1 MKAVADFVCKLSVA
15 IYIKLYVFNV
25 FKTYITYNYFTTSS
39 PSNRFH
45 PTNPL
50 RICWSIRYRVN
61 DGHKSTGTTYHTY
74 YVLPWQHGTAT
85 ILTFHFRYNPPKST
99 SNGWTAKFPPRKSLL
114 VTLKRHTQMTGFSLS
129 IRCQESVILVQIDQQ
144 KKRFQS
150 DQFPFFALEFGGF
163 PLVLLL
169 AAYVHLYVVQIVYFL
184 DIGFLF
190 YRNGMDFS
198 TLNKPG
204 HVNTLRFKAS
214 AERNALKTK
223 RFSTAG
229 VTQHRRPI
237 LVHSKRSFF
246 FPNLQ
251 SVAQYFSY
259 KNQ

>member
-74 YVLPWQHGTAT
+74 YVLPGQHGTAT

-198 TLNKPG
+198 TENKPG

-214 AERNALKTK
+214 AERNA
-223 RFSTAG
+223 
-229 VTQHRRPI
+229 
-237 LVHSKRSFF
+237 
-246 FPNLQ
+246 
-251 SVAQYFSY
+251 
-259 KNQ
+259 

>member
-1 MKAVADFVCKLSVA
+1 
-15 IYIKLYVFNV
+15 
-25 FKTYITYNYFTTSS
+25 
-39 PSNRFH
+39 
-45 PTNPL
+45 
-50 RICWSIRYRVN
+50 
-61 DGHKSTGTTYHTY
+61 
-74 YVLPWQHGTAT
+74 
-85 ILTFHFRYNPPKST
+85 
-99 SNGWTAKFPPRKSLL
+99 
-114 VTLKRHTQMTGFSLS
+114 MTGFSLS

-150 DQFPFFALEFGGF
+150 DQFPFFALKSGGF

-198 TLNKPG
+198 TENKPG
-204 HVNTLRFKAS
+204 HVQTLRFKAS

-237 LVHSKRSFF
+237 LVHFKPSVFRKWAE
-246 FPNLQ
+246 P
-251 SVAQYFSY
+251 VAQYFSY